1 MSGFNRW
8 QSGTSALMA
17 IALTSGAVAPL
28 VIHTT
33 SVAQTAT
40 LIPVRYDKAER
51 ILVTKEEIAPLTLIV
66 TQDVV
71 SSQLKCCRFPAA
83 TLRRIKPDGFRQAT
97 ASPYE
102 KVLIPAGSE
111 VVGELRPA
119 SGGSQFRARELVLPT
134 DGRYKINA
142 ISKAITKTET
152 VRKGA
157 NANEIVKNAA
167 LGAAAAAA
175 IIAVTGDRAIARQEI
190 LGGANI
196 GALIGLFL
204 GRERVEL
211 VAIDP
216 NTDLHLT
223 LGSDFQRRD

>member
-1 MSGFNRW
+1 MFGFNRW
-8 QSGTSALMA
+8 QYGTSALMA

-28 VIHTT
+28 VIRTT

-40 LIPVRYDKAER
+40 LIPVRYDKAET
-51 ILVTKEEIAPLTLIV
+51 ILVTKEEIAPLTLTV

-71 SSQLKCCRFPAA
+71 SNK
-83 TLRRIKPDGFRQAT
+83 
-97 ASPYE
+97 
-102 KVLIPAGSE
+102 KVLIPSGSE

-134 DGRYKINA
+134 AGRYKINA

-157 NANEIVKNAA
+157 NANEIAKNAA

-223 LGSDFQRRD
+223 LGSDFQRTD

>member
-1 MSGFNRW
+1 MGKSNRIRTKAK
-8 QSGTSALMA
+8 TSP
-17 IALTSGAVAPL
+17 PL
-28 VIHTT
+28 
-33 SVAQTAT
+33 
-40 LIPVRYDKAER
+40 K
-51 ILVTKEEIAPLTLIV
+51 PLC
-66 TQDVV
+66 
-71 SSQLKCCRFPAA
+71 QLKCWRFPPLA
-83 TLRRIKPDGFRQAT
+83 LRRIKPDGSRQAT
-97 ASPYE
+97 ASPCQR
-102 KVLIPAGSE
+102 VLIPSGSE

-134 DGRYKINA
+134 DQRYKINA
-142 ISKAITKTET
+142 TSKAITKTEII
-152 VRKGA
+152 RKSP
-157 NANEIVKNAA
+157 NASEIVKNAA

-211 VAIDP
+211 IAIDP